1 VNPRKHSRLRELQ
14 TGRKVR
20 GAMIGLWR
28 FLEEKNKPFMD
39 KYVEAVVRGLPVRAV
54 YEEDGDEGVITLEIL
69 PEINTGTGQ

>member
-1 VNPRKHSRLRELQ
+1 
-14 TGRKVR
+14 
-20 GAMIGLWR
+20 MIGLWR